1 VEVEEQD
8 MLLIYLSLEDSEA
21 QEEEVTEE
29 ELVLMTMVH
38 LVQLTPVV
46 VVVELVDKT
55 QGLLFLELEEAG

>member
-21 QEEEVTEE
+21 QEEGVTEE
-29 ELVLMTMVH
+29 ELALMTMVH

-46 VVVELVDKT
+46 EVVELVDKI
-55 QGLLFLELEEAG
+55 QGLLFLELE